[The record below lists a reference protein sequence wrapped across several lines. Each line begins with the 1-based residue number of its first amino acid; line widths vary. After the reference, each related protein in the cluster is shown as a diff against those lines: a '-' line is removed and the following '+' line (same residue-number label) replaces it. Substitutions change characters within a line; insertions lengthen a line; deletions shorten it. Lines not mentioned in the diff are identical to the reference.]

1 VGQNDI
7 IDDKYRGSIMLRKQL
22 SWLQTNLVGVAVV
35 TGLTTICVEVGN
47 TILWLLERFDMAAAV
62 EVGLLVPEIVG
73 VVVELVL
80 VTIVPPTVS
89 VD

>member
-1 VGQNDI
+1 
-7 IDDKYRGSIMLRKQL
+7 
-22 SWLQTNLVGVAVV
+22 V
-35 TGLTTICVEVGN
+35 TGVTTFCVEVGN
-47 TILWLLERFDMAAAV
+47 TILWLLERFDVAATV

-73 VVVELVL
+73 VVVELVP

>member
-1 VGQNDI
+1 
-7 IDDKYRGSIMLRKQL
+7 
-22 SWLQTNLVGVAVV
+22 
-35 TGLTTICVEVGN
+35 VEVGN
-47 TILWLLERFDMAAAV
+47 TILWLLERFDVAAAV

-73 VVVELVL
+73 VVVELVP